1 MDVTPSQFIELAIKL
16 VVPMR
21 REFGRSVRVE
31 HMLSDPNYAQAVL
44 ALAATSQNERLREQA
59 QSLQGLLGGPRSVSA
74 PPATPPAT
82 PPESGP
88 SAGGGLSVDDET
100 AYLEALKAEKYRR
113 GLR

>member
-59 QSLQGLLGGPRSVSA
+59 QYLQGLLGGPRSVSA
-74 PPATPPAT
+74 PPATPPEA
-82 PPESGP
+82 GP

>member
-44 ALAATSQNERLREQA
+44 AVAATSQNERLREQA
-59 QSLQGLLGGPRSVSA
+59 QYLQGLLGGPRSVSA
-74 PPATPPAT
+74 PPATPPEA
-82 PPESGP
+82 GA
-88 SAGGGLSVDDET
+88 SAVGGLSVDDET

>member
-31 HMLSDPNYAQAVL
+31 HMLNDPTYAQAVL
-44 ALAATSQNERLREQA
+44 ALAMTSQNERLREQA
-59 QSLQGLLGGPRSVSA
+59 QYLQGLLGGPRSVSA
-74 PPATPPAT
+74 PPVAAPQAAPGATP
-82 PPESGP
+82 
-88 SAGGGLSVDDET
+88 SVDEET